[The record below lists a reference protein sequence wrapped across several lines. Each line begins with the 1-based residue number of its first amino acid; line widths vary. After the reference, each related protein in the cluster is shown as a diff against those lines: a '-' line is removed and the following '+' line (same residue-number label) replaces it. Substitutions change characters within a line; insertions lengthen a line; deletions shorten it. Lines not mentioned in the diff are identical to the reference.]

1 MRGLRRRRV
10 KGPARYK
17 IRWIHESGLFYDGP
31 MRWAR
36 SYSIIDHQI
45 LHGRYL
51 HRLSH
56 ESMILYLFLVVVGD
70 RQGRSFYSDRS
81 ITEILRLSGPQLHH
95 AREELISEAL
105 VSYKR
110 PYWEVKNIPPRR
122 EHGRNH
128 KADGPLSSGH
138 PETELLPDRRPNRD
152 LAKACLAHISRIL
165 TGQPDQTRPPEDQE
179 GLYSGRIPLSD
190 RGVVQRV
197 SDLKGPAGPRVA
209 KDKGGQ
215 N

>member
-1 MRGLRRRRV
+1 
-10 KGPARYK
+10 
-17 IRWIHESGLFYDGP
+17 

-81 ITEILRLSGPQLHH
+81 VTEILRLSVSALNH

-110 PYWEVKNIPPRR
+110 PYWEVKNI
-122 EHGRNH
+122 
-128 KADGPLSSGH
+128 
-138 PETELLPDRRPNRD
+138 
-152 LAKACLAHISRIL
+152 
-165 TGQPDQTRPPEDQE
+165 
-179 GLYSGRIPLSD
+179 
-190 RGVVQRV
+190 
-197 SDLKGPAGPRVA
+197 
-209 KDKGGQ
+209 
-215 N
+215 

>member
-1 MRGLRRRRV
+1 
-10 KGPARYK
+10 
-17 IRWIHESGLFYDGP
+17 

-45 LHGRYL
+45 LHSRYL

-56 ESMILYLFLVVVGD
+56 ESMILYLFLVVVGNP
-70 RQGRSFYSDRS
+70 QGRSFYSDRS

-95 AREELISEAL
+95 AREELISEGL

-110 PYWEVKNIPPRR
+110 PYWEVNNIPQRR
-122 EHGRNH
+122 DHGRDP
-128 KADGPLSSGH
+128 KADDPLSSGR
-138 PETELLPDRRPNRD
+138 PGTELLSDPGPDRD

-165 TGQPDQTRPPEDQE
+165 SDPEE
-179 GLYSGRIPLSD
+179 KKGLYSGRIPLSD
-190 RGVVQRV
+190 RGVVQRA

-209 KDKGGQ
+209 KDKGSQDYLPCGGQ
-215 N
+215 VYEG